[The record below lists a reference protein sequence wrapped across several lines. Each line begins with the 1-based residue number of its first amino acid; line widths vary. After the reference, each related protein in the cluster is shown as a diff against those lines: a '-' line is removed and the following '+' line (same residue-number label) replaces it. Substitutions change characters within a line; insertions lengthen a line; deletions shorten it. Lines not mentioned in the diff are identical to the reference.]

1 MEVLV
6 EFIRDPNTSL
16 LEAMKSND
24 DNKSMFQ
31 YLELHRKFVVDLY
44 SSNALTFIV
53 LFLVK
58 DNIYG
63 EKVEA
68 NEDENESGNGDIIV
82 DENRVH
88 VDVGVGE
95 NRCSH
100 LLMMRTRVG

>member
-1 MEVLV
+1 
-6 EFIRDPNTSL
+6 
-16 LEAMKSND
+16 MKSND
-24 DNKSMFQ
+24 DNRSMFQ

-53 LFLVK
+53 LFLVN

-68 NEDENESGNGDIIV
+68 NEDENESGNGDIII
-82 DENRVH
+82 EAN